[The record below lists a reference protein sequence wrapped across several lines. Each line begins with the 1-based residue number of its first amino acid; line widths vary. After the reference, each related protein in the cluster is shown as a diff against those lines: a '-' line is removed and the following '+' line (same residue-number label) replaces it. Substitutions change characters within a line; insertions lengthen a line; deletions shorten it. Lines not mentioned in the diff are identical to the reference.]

1 MNESIEL
8 LYAGNDKNYPLF
20 NKPFKEART
29 IQKGSFEIQDFFEE
43 HYIKDRDQKV
53 VEQIYRYLSNNHDAM
68 LDGLLKDFIVFGSTN
83 EARITNLY
91 DITTAE
97 WNKFK
102 GNHPLLKKD
111 FKVSG
116 SLLRMGLIISYYKTR
131 DRIFLDFLAVTIF
144 GSRWKQ
150 YFRHNVKEHVMKY
163 VIEKKLTMKSY
174 FKQYGS
180 SYVALQETISTI
192 LQGENASDSKRIT
205 AILQTPNDQNIID
218 LVNTIYSR
226 INSLLNTLASHYYA
240 AEKEEK
246 SGYILSVSD
255 EAEEG
260 RLSLSNNS
268 LKISNL
274 KSMVD
279 NLTSTSLDELILK
292 TLRLETP
299 IRRGCVTSVL
309 CNTKEKIFS
318 RYANIYIDYYVKTH
332 GTDWNKMKQQF
343 ITKSNTARMKDPLAK
358 ELDSRIMKLIREFI
372 RNYTKYSNEDP
383 EDLKTSN
390 GIVKLTKTIKD
401 YIIIKTRALMN
412 DL

>member
-20 NKPFKEART
+20 NKPFKEAKP
-29 IQKGSFEIQDFFEE
+29 IQKGSFEIQDFFEG

-102 GNHPLLKKD
+102 GSHPLLKKD

-180 SYVALQETISTI
+180 AYVALQETISTI

-358 ELDSRIMKLIREFI
+358 ELDSRIIKLIREFI

>member
-20 NKPFKEART
+20 NKPFKEAKP

-83 EARITNLY
+83 EARVTNLY

-102 GNHPLLKKD
+102 GSHPLLKKD

-180 SYVALQETISTI
+180 AYVALQETISTI

>member
-20 NKPFKEART
+20 NKPFKEARP

-102 GNHPLLKKD
+102 GSHPLLKKD

-180 SYVALQETISTI
+180 AYVALQETISTI

>member
-20 NKPFKEART
+20 NKPFKEAKP

-102 GNHPLLKKD
+102 GSHPLLKKD

-131 DRIFLDFLAVTIF
+131 NRIFLDFLAVTIF

-150 YFRHNVKEHVMKY
+150 YFRYNVKEHVMKY

-180 SYVALQETISTI
+180 AYVALQETISTI
-192 LQGENASDSKRIT
+192 LQGENASDSKSIT

>member
-20 NKPFKEART
+20 NKPFKEAKP

-102 GNHPLLKKD
+102 GSHPLLKKD

-180 SYVALQETISTI
+180 AYVALQETISTI

>member
-20 NKPFKEART
+20 NKPFKEAKP

-102 GNHPLLKKD
+102 GSHPLLKKD

-180 SYVALQETISTI
+180 AYVALQETISTI

-358 ELDSRIMKLIREFI
+358 ELDTRIMKLIREFI

>member
-8 LYAGNDKNYPLF
+8 LYAENDKNYPLF
-20 NKPFKEART
+20 NKPFKEAKP

-102 GNHPLLKKD
+102 GSHPLLKKD

-180 SYVALQETISTI
+180 AYVALQETISTI
-192 LQGENASDSKRIT
+192 LQGENANDSKRIT

>member
-8 LYAGNDKNYPLF
+8 LYVGNDKNYPLF
-20 NKPFKEART
+20 NKPFKEARPV
-29 IQKGSFEIQDFFEE
+29 QKGSFEIKDFFEE

-102 GNHPLLKKD
+102 GSHPLLKKD
-111 FKVSG
+111 FKISG

-180 SYVALQETISTI
+180 AYVALQETISTI

>member
-20 NKPFKEART
+20 NKPFKEAKP

-83 EARITNLY
+83 ETRITNLY

-102 GNHPLLKKD
+102 GSHPLLKKD

-180 SYVALQETISTI
+180 AYVALQETISTI

>member
-8 LYAGNDKNYPLF
+8 LYAGNNKNYPLF
-20 NKPFKEART
+20 NKPFREAKP

-102 GNHPLLKKD
+102 GSHPLLKKD

-180 SYVALQETISTI
+180 AYVALQETISTI

>member
-20 NKPFKEART
+20 NKPFKEAKQ

-102 GNHPLLKKD
+102 GSHPLLKKD

-180 SYVALQETISTI
+180 AYVALQETISTI

>member
-20 NKPFKEART
+20 NKPFKEAKP
-29 IQKGSFEIQDFFEE
+29 IQKGSFEMQDFFEE

-102 GNHPLLKKD
+102 GSHPLLKKD

-180 SYVALQETISTI
+180 AYVALQETISTI

>member
-1 MNESIEL
+1 MNEYLEL
-8 LYAGNDKNYPLF
+8 LYAGNGNKIPTF
-20 NKPFKEART
+20 NRPFKEAKM
-29 IQKGSFEIQDFFEE
+29 IKKGNFEIQDFFED
-43 HYIKDRDQKV
+43 HYIKDRDDKV
-53 VEQIYRYLSNNHDAM
+53 KEQIHRYLANNHDAM
-68 LDGLLKDFIVFGSTN
+68 LDGLLKNFVVFGSTN

-91 DITTAE
+91 DITTSE

-102 GNHPLLKKD
+102 GSHDLLKKD

-116 SLLRMGLIISYYKTR
+116 SLLRMGLIVSYYKTR
-131 DRIFLDFLAVTIF
+131 DRLFLDFLAVTIF

-180 SYVALQETISTI
+180 AYVALQETISTI
-192 LQGENASDSKRIT
+192 LQGETASDAKKIT
-205 AILQTPNDQNIID
+205 AILQTPNDQNMID

-246 SGYILSVSD
+246 SGYIINVSD

-260 RLSLSNNS
+260 KLSLSNNS
-268 LKISNL
+268 LKVSNL

-279 NLTSTSLDELILK
+279 NLDSTSKDELILK
-292 TLRLETP
+292 TLRLDTP

-309 CNTKEKIFS
+309 CNSKERIFAQ
-318 RYANIYIDYYVKTH
+318 YANIYIDYYVKTH

-343 ITKSNTARMKDPLAK
+343 ITKSNTARMKDSQAK
-358 ELDSRIMKLIREFI
+358 VLDGKIMKLIREFI
-372 RNYTKYSNEDP
+372 RNYTKYSDEDP
-383 EDLKTSN
+383 GDLKTSN
-390 GIVKLTKTIKD
+390 GIVKLTKVVKD

>member
-20 NKPFKEART
+20 NKPFKEAKP
-29 IQKGSFEIQDFFEE
+29 IQNGSFEIQDFFEE

-102 GNHPLLKKD
+102 GSHPLLKKD

-131 DRIFLDFLAVTIF
+131 NRLFLDFLAVTIF

-180 SYVALQETISTI
+180 AYVALQETISTI

>member
-20 NKPFKEART
+20 NKPFKEAKP
-29 IQKGSFEIQDFFEE
+29 IQKGSFEIQDFFDE

-102 GNHPLLKKD
+102 GSHPLLKKD

-163 VIEKKLTMKSY
+163 VIEKKLTIKSY

-180 SYVALQETISTI
+180 AYVALQETISTI

>member
-8 LYAGNDKNYPLF
+8 LYAGNDTLLPVF
-20 NKPFKEART
+20 NKPFREAKT
-29 IQKGSFEIQDFFEE
+29 VQKGSFEIQDFFED
-43 HYIKDRDQKV
+43 HYIKDRDEKV
-53 VEQIYRYLSNNHDAM
+53 IEQIYRYLSNNHDAM

-83 EARITNLY
+83 ETRITNLY
-91 DITTAE
+91 DINSSE

-102 GNHPLLKKD
+102 GSHPLLKKD

-131 DRIFLDFLAVTIF
+131 NRLFLDFLAVTIF

-180 SYVALQETISTI
+180 AYVALQETISTI

-260 RLSLSNNS
+260 KLSLSNNS

-274 KSMVD
+274 KSMAD

-318 RYANIYIDYYVKTH
+318 KYANIYIDYYVKSH

-343 ITKSNTARMKDPLAK
+343 ITKSNTARMKDPQAK
-358 ELDSRIMKLIREFI
+358 ELDTRIMKLIREFVK
-372 RNYTKYSNEDP
+372 NYTKYSNEDP

>member
-20 NKPFKEART
+20 NKPFKEARP

-102 GNHPLLKKD
+102 GSHPLLKKD

-163 VIEKKLTMKSY
+163 VIEKKLTMNSY

-180 SYVALQETISTI
+180 AYVALQETISTI

-318 RYANIYIDYYVKTH
+318 RYANIYIDYYAKTH

>member
-20 NKPFKEART
+20 NKPFKEAKP

-91 DITTAE
+91 DMTTAE

-102 GNHPLLKKD
+102 GSHPLLKKD

-180 SYVALQETISTI
+180 AYVALQETISTI

-240 AEKEEK
+240 VEKEEK

-358 ELDSRIMKLIREFI
+358 ELDTRIMKLIREFI

>member
-1 MNESIEL
+1 MNEYLEL
-8 LYAGNDKNYPLF
+8 LYAGNNKIPTF
-20 NKPFKEART
+20 NKPFKEAKM
-29 IQKGSFEIQDFFEE
+29 IKKGNFEIQDFFED
-43 HYIKDRDQKV
+43 HYIKDRDDKV
-53 VEQIYRYLSNNHDAM
+53 KEQIHRYLANNHDAM
-68 LDGLLKDFIVFGSTN
+68 LDGLLKNFVVFGSTN

-91 DITTAE
+91 DITTSE

-102 GNHPLLKKD
+102 GSHDLLKKD

-116 SLLRMGLIISYYKTR
+116 SLLRMGLIVSYYKTR
-131 DRIFLDFLAVTIF
+131 DRLFLDFLAVTIF

-180 SYVALQETISTI
+180 AYVALQETISTI
-192 LQGENASDSKRIT
+192 LQGETASDAKKIT
-205 AILQTPNDQNIID
+205 AILQTPNDQNMID

-246 SGYILSVSD
+246 SGYIINVSD

-260 RLSLSNNS
+260 KLSLSNNS
-268 LKISNL
+268 LKVSNL
-274 KSMVD
+274 QSMVD
-279 NLTSTSLDELILK
+279 NLNSTSLDELILK
-292 TLRLETP
+292 TLRLDTP

-309 CNTKEKIFS
+309 CNSKERIFAQ
-318 RYANIYIDYYVKTH
+318 YANIYIDYYVKTH
-332 GTDWNKMKQQF
+332 GTDWNKMKQLF
-343 ITKSNTARMKDPLAK
+343 ITKSNTARMKDSQAK
-358 ELDSRIMKLIREFI
+358 VLDSKIMKLIREFI
-372 RNYTKYSNEDP
+372 RNYTKYSDEDP
-383 EDLKTSN
+383 GDLKTSN
-390 GIVKLTKTIKD
+390 GIVKLTKVVKD

>member
-20 NKPFKEART
+20 NKPFKEAKP
-29 IQKGSFEIQDFFEE
+29 IQKGSFVIQDFFEE

-102 GNHPLLKKD
+102 GSHPLLKKD

-180 SYVALQETISTI
+180 AYVALQETISTI

-240 AEKEEK
+240 TEKEEK

-260 RLSLSNNS
+260 KLSLSNNS

-309 CNTKEKIFS
+309 CNAKEKIFS
-318 RYANIYIDYYVKTH
+318 KYANIYIDYYVKTH

-358 ELDSRIMKLIREFI
+358 ELDTRIMKLIREFV

>member
-8 LYAGNDKNYPLF
+8 LYAGNNKNYPLF
-20 NKPFKEART
+20 NKPFKEAKP

-102 GNHPLLKKD
+102 GSHPLLKKD

-180 SYVALQETISTI
+180 AYVALQETISTI

>member
-20 NKPFKEART
+20 NKPFREAKP

-102 GNHPLLKKD
+102 GSHPLLKKD

-180 SYVALQETISTI
+180 AYVALQETISTI

-292 TLRLETP
+292 TLRIETP

>member
-1 MNESIEL
+1 MNEYLEL
-8 LYAGNDKNYPLF
+8 LYAGNNKIPAF
-20 NKPFKEART
+20 NKPFKEAKM
-29 IQKGSFEIQDFFEE
+29 IKKGNFEIQDFFED
-43 HYIKDRDQKV
+43 HYIKDRDDKV
-53 VEQIYRYLSNNHDAM
+53 KEQIHRYLANNHDAM
-68 LDGLLKDFIVFGSTN
+68 LDGLLKNFVVFGSTN

-91 DITTAE
+91 DITTSE

-102 GNHPLLKKD
+102 GSHELLKKD

-116 SLLRMGLIISYYKTR
+116 SLLRMGLIVSYYKTR
-131 DRIFLDFLAVTIF
+131 DRLFLDFLAVTIF

-180 SYVALQETISTI
+180 AYVALQETISTI
-192 LQGENASDSKRIT
+192 LQGETASDAKKIT
-205 AILQTPNDQNIID
+205 AILQTPNDQNMID

-226 INSLLNTLASHYYA
+226 INSLLNTLSSHYYA

-246 SGYILSVSD
+246 SGYIINVSD

-260 RLSLSNNS
+260 KLSLSNNS
-268 LKISNL
+268 LKVSNL

-279 NLTSTSLDELILK
+279 NLNSTSLDELILK
-292 TLRLETP
+292 TLRLDTP

-309 CNTKEKIFS
+309 CNSKERIFAQ
-318 RYANIYIDYYVKTH
+318 YANIYIDYYVKTH

-343 ITKSNTARMKDPLAK
+343 ITKSNTARMKDSQAK
-358 ELDSRIMKLIREFI
+358 VLDSKIMKLIREFI
-372 RNYTKYSNEDP
+372 RNYTKYSDEDP
-383 EDLKTSN
+383 GDLKTSN
-390 GIVKLTKTIKD
+390 GIVKLTKVVKD

>member
-53 VEQIYRYLSNNHDAM
+53 IEQIYRYLSNNHDAM
-68 LDGLLKDFIVFGSTN
+68 LDGLLKDFIIFGSTN

-102 GNHPLLKKD
+102 GSHPLLKKD

-180 SYVALQETISTI
+180 AYVALQETISTI

>member
-20 NKPFKEART
+20 NKPFREAKP

-102 GNHPLLKKD
+102 GSHPLLKKD

-180 SYVALQETISTI
+180 AYVALQETISTI